1 MSPRGN
7 NLKRVRGWLL
17 QFKVIFGLT
26 FSVITGFLLGY
37 FLGGPG
43 LRSYL
48 GLAGAVAGFFV
59 GITYLVKLAGQEQKG
74 KKGR

>member
-26 FSVITGFLLGY
+26 FSVITGFFSGISWVARVLILFGAGRCRSR
-37 FLGGPG
+37 FLWV
-43 LRSYL
+43 R
-48 GLAGAVAGFFV
+48 
-59 GITYLVKLAGQEQKG
+59 EH
-74 KKGR
+74 